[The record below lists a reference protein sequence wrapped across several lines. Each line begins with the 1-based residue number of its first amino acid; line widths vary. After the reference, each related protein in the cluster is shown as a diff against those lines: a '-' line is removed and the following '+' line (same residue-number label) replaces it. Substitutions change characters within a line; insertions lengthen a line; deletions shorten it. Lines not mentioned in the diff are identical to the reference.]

1 MSTSVAGNK
10 PQRIRRIQTVTLVL
24 LFMAGIVN
32 FLDRSSLSVAGEAI
46 RGELGLSATEFGV
59 LLSAFSLS
67 YGFSQLPSG
76 ILLDRF
82 GPRIVLGAGLIFWSL
97 MQALTG
103 MVNSFSHF
111 ILMRIGLGIGEAP
124 FMPAGVKSI
133 TDWYA
138 QKERG
143 TALGIFNSSTVIGQ
157 AIAPPALVLMQLAW
171 GWRTMFVIIGV
182 AGILVGICWYAWYR
196 NRAQFVLTDEERTYL
211 SAPVKPRPQ
220 LQFSE
225 WLALFKHRTTWGMI
239 LGFSGVNYTGWLYI
253 AWLPGYLQAEQG
265 FSLAKTGWVF
275 DNQGTQLAQGIYNAT
290 IAGVH
295 KFDCKNYTFD
305 NSISSFASDTLP
317 TLYGVEPFLSY
328 RKDDTILTF
337 AYVKHDVENGDPSSL
352 KLVQPKLYNP
362 EAKTDTLFL
371 IYEKGNIK
379 DSKSSD
385 YISFKL
391 PQYPSDTDINVV
403 VRYNAESSNL
413 STNNGDRTSKLFSI
427 TYNRPSTLN

>member
-1 MSTSVAGNK
+1 MFID
-10 PQRIRRIQTVTLVL
+10 R
-24 LFMAGIVN
+24 AGI
-32 FLDRSSLSVAGEAI
+32 
-46 RGELGLSATEFGV
+46 SAT
-59 LLSAFSLS
+59 SAELQ
-67 YGFSQLPSG
+67 GERLEVG
-76 ILLDRF
+76 DRIL
-82 GPRIVLGAGLIFWSL
+82 A
-97 MQALTG
+97 
-103 MVNSFSHF
+103 
-111 ILMRIGLGIGEAP
+111 
-124 FMPAGVKSI
+124 
-133 TDWYA
+133 
-138 QKERG
+138 
-143 TALGIFNSSTVIGQ
+143 
-157 AIAPPALVLMQLAW
+157 
-171 GWRTMFVIIGV
+171 
-182 AGILVGICWYAWYR
+182 
-196 NRAQFVLTDEERTYL
+196 
-211 SAPVKPRPQ
+211 
-220 LQFSE
+220 
-225 WLALFKHRTTWGMI
+225 TTTI
-239 LGFSGVNYTGWLYI
+239 D
-253 AWLPGYLQAEQG
+253 
-265 FSLAKTGWVF
+265 F

-352 KLVQPKLYNP
+352 KLV
-362 EAKTDTLFL
+362 L

-413 STNNGDRTSKLFSI
+413 STNNGDGTSKLFSI

>member
-1 MSTSVAGNK
+1 MNTLKLVSILILLCGVLSFSGCLGDGGNTLSVYSTGSIYKTSTGTSYMFID
-10 PQRIRRIQTVTLVL
+10 R
-24 LFMAGIVN
+24 AGI
-32 FLDRSSLSVAGEAI
+32 
-46 RGELGLSATEFGV
+46 SAT
-59 LLSAFSLS
+59 SAELQ
-67 YGFSQLPSG
+67 GERLEVG
-76 ILLDRF
+76 DRIL
-82 GPRIVLGAGLIFWSL
+82 A
-97 MQALTG
+97 
-103 MVNSFSHF
+103 
-111 ILMRIGLGIGEAP
+111 
-124 FMPAGVKSI
+124 
-133 TDWYA
+133 
-138 QKERG
+138 
-143 TALGIFNSSTVIGQ
+143 
-157 AIAPPALVLMQLAW
+157 
-171 GWRTMFVIIGV
+171 
-182 AGILVGICWYAWYR
+182 
-196 NRAQFVLTDEERTYL
+196 
-211 SAPVKPRPQ
+211 
-220 LQFSE
+220 
-225 WLALFKHRTTWGMI
+225 TTTI
-239 LGFSGVNYTGWLYI
+239 D
-253 AWLPGYLQAEQG
+253 
-265 FSLAKTGWVF
+265 F

-295 KFDCKNYTFD
+295 KFDCKSYTFD

-403 VRYNAESSNL
+403 VRYNADSSNL
-413 STNNGDRTSKLFSI
+413 STNNGDKTSKLFSI

>member
-1 MSTSVAGNK
+1 MKRVSILILLCGVLSFSGCLGDGGNTLSVYSTGSIYKTSTGTSYMFID
-10 PQRIRRIQTVTLVL
+10 R
-24 LFMAGIVN
+24 AGISATSAELQSEN
-32 FLDRSSLSVAGEAI
+32 L
-46 RGELGLSATEFGV
+46 ELGDRILAT
-59 LLSAFSLS
+59 
-67 YGFSQLPSG
+67 
-76 ILLDRF
+76 
-82 GPRIVLGAGLIFWSL
+82 
-97 MQALTG
+97 
-103 MVNSFSHF
+103 
-111 ILMRIGLGIGEAP
+111 
-124 FMPAGVKSI
+124 
-133 TDWYA
+133 
-138 QKERG
+138 
-143 TALGIFNSSTVIGQ
+143 
-157 AIAPPALVLMQLAW
+157 
-171 GWRTMFVIIGV
+171 
-182 AGILVGICWYAWYR
+182 
-196 NRAQFVLTDEERTYL
+196 
-211 SAPVKPRPQ
+211 
-220 LQFSE
+220 
-225 WLALFKHRTTWGMI
+225 TTI
-239 LGFSGVNYTGWLYI
+239 D
-253 AWLPGYLQAEQG
+253 
-265 FSLAKTGWVF
+265 F
-275 DNQGTQLAQGIYNAT
+275 DNQGTQVAQGIYNAT

-295 KFDCKNYTFD
+295 

-413 STNNGDRTSKLFSI
+413 STNNGDGTSKLFSI